1 MKSKKKLLRLGIVQ
15 LTSVDDVSKNVVQI
29 LKALKKLKE
38 KKCDLICLPENALYL
53 RLNKSDKIVEFN
65 FKEKFWSDFQSFAD
79 ENDCAILVG
88 SLPVRRRIAKNI
100 KQKSNSD
107 EKLSNATVMI
117 EPRTK
122 PRVVYEKI
130 HLFDV
135 DVSGAPPQ
143 RESDSFNHGAKP
155 SIITYKGWRMG
166 LSICYDLRFSE
177 LYNFYARKHV
187 DLILIPAAFLVPTGK
202 MHWNIL
208 IKARAIESQCF
219 VAAAAQCGS
228 HKNSRGDHRE
238 TFGNSLVIDPWG
250 VEMLC
255 LGDKGSRVG
264 VVVLNPAQ
272 IEVARRQ
279 IPMSKH
285 RRFKL

>member
-1 MKSKKKLLRLGIVQ
+1 
-15 LTSVDDVSKNVVQI
+15 
-29 LKALKKLKE
+29 
-38 KKCDLICLPENALYL
+38 
-53 RLNKSDKIVEFN
+53 
-65 FKEKFWSDFQSFAD
+65 
-79 ENDCAILVG
+79 
-88 SLPVRRRIAKNI
+88 
-100 KQKSNSD
+100 
-107 EKLSNATVMI
+107 
-117 EPRTK
+117 
-122 PRVVYEKI
+122 
-130 HLFDV
+130 
-135 DVSGAPPQ
+135 
-143 RESDSFNHGAKP
+143 
-155 SIITYKGWRMG
+155 MG

-177 LYNFYARKHV
+177 LYNFYARKNV

-219 VAAAAQCGS
+219 VAAAAQSGG
-228 HKNSRGDHRE
+228 HKNSRGDRRE

-250 VEMLC
+250 AEMLC

-264 VVVLNPAQ
+264 VVVLNPDK